1 LKKFGGG
8 QLLNWGPHLVDWAV
22 QFVGGKAADVWAD
35 LKLIAAAGNA
45 EDHVKLMIRGETGII
60 ADIEI
65 SGAMA
70 ITQPPWILMGTSGT
84 LMIDAKNQC
93 RLKYFDPKG
102 LPKVK
107 ASGATPAGRGGSHF
121 SGGEEIRWIEEQFPA
136 APATVSNFW
145 VELYK
150 SIRKGAA
157 FPITLAQARE
167 NMRVISLA
175 KKGTRF

>member
-1 LKKFGGG
+1 
-8 QLLNWGPHLVDWAV
+8 VDWAV
-22 QFVGGKAADVWAD
+22 QLIGGKAQDVWAD

-45 EDHVKLMIRGETGII
+45 EDHVKLLIRGTTGII

-70 ITQPPWILMGTSGT
+70 ITQPPWILMGTTGT
-84 LMIDAKNQC
+84 LIIDAKNHC
-93 RLKYFDPKG
+93 KLKYFDPKG
-102 LPKVK
+102 LPKLK
-107 ASGATPAGRGGSHF
+107 ASGDTPTTRGGSHF
-121 SGGEEIRWIEEQFPA
+121 SGTDEIRWIEEEFPA
-136 APATVSNFW
+136 APASVLNFW

-150 SIRKGAA
+150 SIRKGKT

-175 KKGTRF
+175 KKNTRF